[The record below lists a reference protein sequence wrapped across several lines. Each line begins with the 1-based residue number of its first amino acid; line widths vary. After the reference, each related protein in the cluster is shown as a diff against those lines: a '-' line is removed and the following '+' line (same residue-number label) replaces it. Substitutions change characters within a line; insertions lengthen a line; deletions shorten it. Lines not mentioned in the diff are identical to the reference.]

1 MGRAPLASERSERR
15 MDLKE
20 TWAAALGEL
29 QIGLTK
35 ANFDTWFKET
45 SVVSEEDDVFC
56 IGVPNAFARE
66 WLENKYRGQ
75 VRQALQHIVGRT
87 VDVKFITA
95 PATAASSRASAGMR
109 PSIPAAARAPPARA
123 ERRGAFGRPERPLH
137 VLDLRGGL
145 QQPPRACRGA
155 VRGRAAGPLLQP
167 AIHLRR
173 QR

>member
-20 TWAAALGEL
+20 IWAAALGEL

-45 SVVSEEDDVFC
+45 AVVSEEDDVFC
-56 IGVPNAFARE
+56 VGVPNAFARE

-87 VDVKFITA
+87 GDGGVITA
-95 PATAASSRASAGMR
+95 PAAG
-109 PSIPAAARAPPARA
+109 APP
-123 ERRGAFGRPERPLH
+123 RGPPRGRP
-137 VLDLRGGL
+137 
-145 QQPPRACRGA
+145 A
-155 VRGRAAGPLLQP
+155 
-167 AIHLRR
+167 
-173 QR
+173 